1 MAAVI
6 GRNQLARLLEGWV
19 AGEGALHARL
29 TGRLRALVRSGTLP
43 MPCATSFA
51 QAAERGGVALLP
63 GPTFSCADALDDFLR
78 ISYAPPLPDVLRG
91 LRRAA
96 DAWRAFTC

>member
-19 AGEGALHARL
+19 AG
-29 TGRLRALVRSGTLP
+29 
-43 MPCATSFA
+43 
-51 QAAERGGVALLP
+51 LLP

>member
-43 MPCATSFA
+43 AGTRLPS
-51 QAAERGGVALLP
+51 ERILAGALNVSRNTV
-63 GPTFSCADALDDFLR
+63 GSA
-78 ISYAPPLPDVLRG
+78 SYAPPLPDVLRG